1 MALCKYG
8 PDGDCGRKTCLGDG
22 PTVSFCLAVEIVK
35 ALVPRDVARK
45 IFLRVLYLVEFPRH
59 LFVFAKA
66 VVIPGLLCLGATL
79 LGVIESVLCALGLR
93 VPQVCLPGKKGTLV
107 CAFARHSSLLPPPR
121 VAGLALGTPSGIKQL
136 IRLVPIARRHQ
147 LTRGPRQEALRPCRD
162 NGLRESPDAQGA
174 DECPTRITVRP
185 DGPNRSHRQSLVC
198 DRGADA
204 GTPFEP

>member
-1 MALCKYG
+1 MVATEVRELGRPTDLGSAPSGAVYG
-8 PDGDCGRKTCLGDG
+8 PLRSSSCLGDG

-45 IFLRVLYLVEFPRH
+45 IFLRVLFLVEFPRH

-93 VPQVCLPGKKGTLV
+93 VPQVCLPDKKGTLV

-121 VAGLALGTPSGIKQL
+121 VAGLALGSQ
-136 IRLVPIARRHQ
+136 RRHQ
-147 LTRGPRQEALRPCRD
+147 SPRAVRHQ
-162 NGLRESPDAQGA
+162 SPSPIRAGVPRFQ
-174 DECPTRITVRP
+174 PR
-185 DGPNRSHRQSLVC
+185 RSRHH
-198 DRGADA
+198 
-204 GTPFEP
+204 E